1 MDIVA
6 VSEWRMGRYVGVSV
20 EALGKPDYLLGLAL
34 YVLAISMSSA
44 IRAEIPRRMLS
55 ICGNSVKS
63 ATRVFH
69 LRTLLNKLTNR
80 VESRLLR

>member
-1 MDIVA
+1 
-6 VSEWRMGRYVGVSV
+6 MGTYVCAGV
-20 EALGKPDYLLGLAL
+20 EARGKPDYLLGLAL

-69 LRTLLNKLTNR
+69 LRPLLNKLTNR